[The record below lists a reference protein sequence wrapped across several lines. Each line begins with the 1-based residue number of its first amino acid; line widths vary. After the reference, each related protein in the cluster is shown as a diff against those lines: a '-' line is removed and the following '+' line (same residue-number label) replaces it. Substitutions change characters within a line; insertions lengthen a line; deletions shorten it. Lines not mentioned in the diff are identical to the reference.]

1 MYSSEILMCINVL
14 LYLLGMYYQLLQTQ
28 FKLLFTNLWKKA
40 TLNNLTIKKKNSE
53 GTAQIGAGI

>member
-40 TLNNLTIKKKNSE
+40 GNSQQSNNNLKIYKKQRSH
-53 GTAQIGAGI
+53 I

>member
-1 MYSSEILMCINVL
+1 MYSSEILMCINDL

-40 TLNNLTIKKKNSE
+40 TLNNLTTI
-53 GTAQIGAGI
+53 

>member
-14 LYLLGMYYQLLQTQ
+14 LYLLVMYYQLLQTQ

-40 TLNNLTIKKKNSE
+40 TLNNLTTI
-53 GTAQIGAGI
+53 